1 MGAPFRLFL
10 KQQARGDHVFL
21 QEDSVVPEADFM
33 EMGAGSG
40 LEEAPIKHEDTLRH
54 RIHKALQVAAKALEN
69 AHGSAEKAEAKD
81 AVKRALAD
89 AGVAD
94 ADNAGT
100 IAWANRNLKV

>member
-1 MGAPFRLFL
+1 
-10 KQQARGDHVFL
+10 
-21 QEDSVVPEADFM
+21 
-33 EMGAGSG
+33 MGAGSG
-40 LEEAPIKHEDTLRH
+40 VEAPIKHEDTLRH

-100 IAWANRNLKV
+100 IAWANRNLKVAKKWSDHALKRDAKSLGKVAAWKVGDRKQ